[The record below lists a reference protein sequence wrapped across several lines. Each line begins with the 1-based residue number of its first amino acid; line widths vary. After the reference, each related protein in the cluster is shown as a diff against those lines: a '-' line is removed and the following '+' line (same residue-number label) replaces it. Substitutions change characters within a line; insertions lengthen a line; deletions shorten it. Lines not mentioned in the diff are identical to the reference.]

1 MRRRVRRLA
10 IALFAGVGTGFLLV
24 AYTPLANLLATSLQ
38 RDEARAEP
46 LERADIII
54 VLSGGR
60 YLDGSLNEASLRRTV
75 TGVRLYRQGLAP
87 ALLFSGGPC
96 CGGSASALM
105 ARLATELGVPP
116 SAILLEERSGRT
128 YESAVETAA
137 LLRERGMRSAILVT
151 SPLHMRRA
159 RLAFEAAG
167 VPVNGVRAA
176 EKNLLEVSGVAERIA
191 ILGDA
196 IHEYAGLL
204 VYRLRGWISR

>member
-10 IALFAGVGTGFLLV
+10 VSLLAAVGAGFLLI

-75 TGVRLYRQGLAP
+75 TGVRLYRQGFAP
-87 ALLFSGGPC
+87 TLLFSGGPC
-96 CGGSASALM
+96 CGQSASAFM
-105 ARLATELGVPP
+105 ARLATELGVPE
-116 SAILLEERSGRT
+116 SAILLEERSQRT
-128 YESAVETAA
+128 YESAVHAAA
-137 LLRERGMRSAILVT
+137 LLRDRGMGSAILVT
-151 SPLHMRRA
+151 SPLHMLRA
-159 RLAFEAAG
+159 RRAFEAVG
-167 VPVNGVRAA
+167 VPVCGVRTS
-176 EKNLLEVSGVAERIA
+176 EKNLRLVSGVAERIS
-191 ILGDA
+191 ILEDA

-204 VYRLRGWISR
+204 VYRLRGWISI